1 MALSAFKCQFSA
13 CPNIPRRLTCRLTL
27 TRRARLASSSPD
39 TGAYPDGVSHVKTDP
54 DGVVIQGSDSFLTYT
69 SRAVTLED
77 GTTIEHESQGGQLSS
92 VWATDLGDCYVEV
105 VYVGDGPH
113 GGELVVVVPAEDI
126 IIVGDLYPGD
136 LSVVEGLENVPP
148 TWPGAVDLAMG
159 LTTTTTTVLTTLGQI
174 TREEFDDSHQRLLGA
189 VNG

>member
-1 MALSAFKCQFSA
+1 M
-13 CPNIPRRLTCRLTL
+13 PRRLTCRLTL
-27 TRRARLASSSPD
+27 TSRARLASSPPGL
-39 TGAYPDGVSHVKTDP
+39 GAYPDGVTHVKTDP
-54 DGVVIQGSDSFLTYT
+54 DGVVIQGSDSFLAYT
-69 SRAVTLED
+69 PRAVTLED
-77 GTTIEHESQGGQLSS
+77 GTTIAHESQGGQLSS

-136 LSVVEGLENVPP
+136 LSMVEGLENVPP

-159 LTTTTTTVLTTLGQI
+159 LTTTTTTVLTSLGQI

>member
-1 MALSAFKCQFSA
+1 MALSAFKCQS
-13 CPNIPRRLTCRLTL
+13 NDVLGIRDDGGGKITVTGTEGHLTYEPRRITL
-27 TRRARLASSSPD
+27 
-39 TGAYPDGVSHVKTDP
+39 H
-54 DGVVIQGSDSFLTYT
+54 
-69 SRAVTLED
+69 D
-77 GTTIEHESQGGQLSS
+77 GTVIAHESQGGDLSS

-113 GGELVVVVPAEDI
+113 GGELVLVVPAEDVL
-126 IIVGDLYPGD
+126 IVGDLYPGD
-136 LSVVEGLENVPP
+136 PSSGVALENVPP

-159 LTTTTTTVLTTLGQI
+159 LTATTTTVLTSHGMI